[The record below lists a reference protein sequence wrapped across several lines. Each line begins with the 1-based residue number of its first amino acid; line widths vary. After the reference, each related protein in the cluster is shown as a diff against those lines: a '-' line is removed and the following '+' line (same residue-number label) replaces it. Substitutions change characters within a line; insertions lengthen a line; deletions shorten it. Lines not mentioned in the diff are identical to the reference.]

1 MSKHGN
7 FNEAISKL
15 LVERLTKYQQKS
27 LNKETC
33 IQIYGTIFESL
44 QEVFTSSEVQI
55 ANESLNWIAQ
65 QYYDSVAINGTQEL
79 DPNIFTKRASLENV
93 ETKELALL
101 AVMLKQTPYSQP
113 IVAMIK
119 KRS

>member
-7 FNEAISKL
+7 FHESVSKL
-15 LVERLTKYQQKS
+15 LVERLTKYKDKS

-33 IQIYGTIFESL
+33 ISIYSTIFESL
-44 QEVFTSSEVQI
+44 QEVFVSSEAKI
-55 ANESLNWIAQ
+55 SNESLNWIAQ
-65 QYYDSVAINGTQEL
+65 SYYDSVAINNTQEL
-79 DPNIFTKRASLENV
+79 DPQIFTHRASLEKI

-101 AVMLKQTPYSQP
+101 AVMLKGTPYVVP
-113 IVAMIK
+113 IINTIK